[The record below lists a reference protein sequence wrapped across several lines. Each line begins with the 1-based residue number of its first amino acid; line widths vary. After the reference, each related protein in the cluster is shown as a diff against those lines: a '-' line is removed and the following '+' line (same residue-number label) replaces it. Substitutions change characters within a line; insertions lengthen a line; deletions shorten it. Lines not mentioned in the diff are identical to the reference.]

1 VQAWLDFGSGLESVT
16 LRDAAGTP
24 ILDGYFNPGTHIAT
38 CDVPVGTFDG
48 SASRS
53 IYARFRLSSV
63 GGLGVN
69 GPARDGEVEDYL
81 FSFGPNAVTVRDFR
95 AAAAPSSDLPFAL
108 LLLGLALG
116 GILLVRRSLRPE
128 RPRPESPHE

>member
-1 VQAWLDFGSGLESVT
+1 M
-16 LRDAAGTP
+16 
-24 ILDGYFNPGTHIAT
+24 
-38 CDVPVGTFDG
+38 
-48 SASRS
+48 
-53 IYARFRLSSV
+53 
-63 GGLGVN
+63 N

-95 AAAAPSSDLPFAL
+95 AAAAPSNDLPFAL